1 MGVWQCHTLI
11 GFLWGDRMPTIAI
24 VMLLATMGGM
34 GLMTALLRHSHVP
47 PMMRLLGGAVSGFL
61 GAQVFMLPTNYCA
74 FDPEQKLVQT
84 RFGVFLVIVGVI
96 AVTLP
101 LRWALERR
109 YTGKRLL
116 ATDYVAGAFKGW
128 WLPIA
133 FLAPTI
139 IILALFLYYPASETF
154 RLSTLLVKFGNSNTK
169 FVCFDNFTRLL
180 TMETPIFP
188 PKYAFLDWVF
198 NEDYAQV
205 VFQTIILGV
214 AIVGFSMSLSL
225 MIALAAFLPLKGASI
240 YRTLL
245 IWPYAISPAV
255 AGIIFL
261 LMFNP
266 LGGIINYLFR
276 VEIGWLNDPNVGIWA
291 VIMVS
296 VWKSLGFN
304 ILFFIAGLQ
313 NIPKDLIEAAAID
326 GAGLIQRFR
335 RVVLPLLSPIGFFL
349 LITNLTYAFFETF
362 GTIDYLTNG
371 GPRGS
376 TETMMYRIYD
386 VGVNNQDLG
395 KAAAQS
401 LLLFVMVIG
410 ITLVQFRTTGE
421 NVNYSA

>member
-1 MGVWQCHTLI
+1 
-11 GFLWGDRMPTIAI
+11 MPTIWI
-24 VMLLATMGGM
+24 VMLLATLGGM
-34 GLMTALLRHSHVP
+34 GLMTALLRHSQVP
-47 PMMRLLGGAVSGFL
+47 PMMRLLGGAVSGFV

-84 RFGVFLVIVGVI
+84 RFGVFLVIVGVV

-101 LRWALERR
+101 VRWALERR
-109 YTGKRLL
+109 YAGKRLL
-116 ATDYVAGAFKGW
+116 ASEYVSGAFKGW

-139 IILALFLYYPASETF
+139 IILALFLYYPAGDTF

-180 TMETPIFP
+180 TMETPVFP
-188 PKYAFLDWVF
+188 PQFAFLDWVF
-198 NEDYAQV
+198 TKDYAQV
-205 VFQTIILGV
+205 VFQTIVLAV

-225 MIALAAFLPLKGASI
+225 MIALAAFLPLKGASV

-266 LGGIINYLFR
+266 LGGIINYLFN
-276 VEIGWLNDPNVGIWA
+276 VDIGWLNDPNAGPWA

-326 GAGLIQRFR
+326 GAGLIQRFQ

-421 NVNYSA
+421 NVNYGS